1 MQVKGEEMAG
11 TTENERR
18 LVQKQRRRFTVLKL
32 VREGH
37 ENQMSRMDDMELWV
51 ILLRLGVTMGRN
63 QVRTMLQELE
73 VLGYLDFKS
82 AHNQASGELE
92 INQIELTAAGV
103 RFMDAGRSNDDILV
117 G

>member
-1 MQVKGEEMAG
+1 MVSN
-11 TTENERR
+11 TEQQRR
-18 LVQKQRRRFTVLKL
+18 LVQKQRRRFTIMTL

-37 ENQMSRMDDMELWV
+37 ENQMSRMDDMELWT
-51 ILLRLGVTMGRN
+51 ILLRLGVTVGRN

-73 VLGYLDFKS
+73 VLGYLEFKS
-82 AHNQASGELE
+82 AHNPESGELE
-92 INQIELTAAGV
+92 ISGIELTAPGV